1 MPNTSVVIK
10 PILPKTKA
18 VTAKRKPKPPLLSTL
33 LEHPICDIET
43 VMELSSKGE
52 DEVGGYN
59 SSNVKKAKLQSTLAA
74 LLDDPILSDVPK
86 KPTLSDVDTLI
97 SLEMGSAMRI
107 SVQKL
112 DGTSFDVA
120 LMNSATVKDLKLA
133 IKKKLIEMEQSKM
146 GHRHISWKKV
156 WANFAV
162 SYHNQK
168 LLDDNS
174 ALQDSGIRNNSQV
187 SVLFLCILCPMSCQR
202 ILKGILSGESTDS
215 FMALTSVLKHSIVL
229 LDLMILYSS

>member
-1 MPNTSVVIK
+1 
-10 PILPKTKA
+10 
-18 VTAKRKPKPPLLSTL
+18 
-33 LEHPICDIET
+33 
-43 VMELSSKGE
+43 MESSSKGE

-156 WANFAV
+156 WANFAL

-187 SVLFLCILCPMSCQR
+187 HFASYVMSKDSQR
-202 ILKGILSGESTDS
+202 HSKRR
-215 FMALTSVLKHSIVL
+215 KHRFFHGL
-229 LDLMILYSS
+229 NKRA